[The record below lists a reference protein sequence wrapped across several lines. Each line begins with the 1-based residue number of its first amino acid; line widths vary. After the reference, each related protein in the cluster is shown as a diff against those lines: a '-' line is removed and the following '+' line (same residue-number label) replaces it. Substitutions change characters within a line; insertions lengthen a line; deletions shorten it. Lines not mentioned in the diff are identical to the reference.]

1 MHDNRAKGTAEVEA
15 KPGEQKTKSCGKL
28 APVTWCEVVFKG
40 SDGKPYS
47 ELVEGASLYDA
58 AFRALEQ
65 VVRLWWF
72 DPQAPIVVRTLQQV
86 AEYRLTARQV
96 HEWGRRRNR
105 GTGGGAEK
113 ADRVH

>member
-1 MHDNRAKGTAEVEA
+1 
-15 KPGEQKTKSCGKL
+15 
-28 APVTWCEVVFKG
+28 VTWCEVVFKG
-40 SDGKPYS
+40 SDGKLHS

-96 HEWGRRRNR
+96 QEWGRRRNR
-105 GTGGGAEK
+105 GTGGSAEK